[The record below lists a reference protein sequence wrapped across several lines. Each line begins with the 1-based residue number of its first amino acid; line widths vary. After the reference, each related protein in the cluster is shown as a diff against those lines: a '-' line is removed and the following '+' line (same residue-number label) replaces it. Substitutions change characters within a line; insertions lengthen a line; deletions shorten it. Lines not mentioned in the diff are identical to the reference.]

1 VGQLNEIINYERDF
15 IEVREIIRRAR
26 FRALKSVNREL
37 IDLYWSVGEYLSKKV
52 EDETWG
58 KGVVKN
64 LSDFLRMEE
73 PDLKGFSA
81 QNLWRMKQFY
91 ETYCDHSKLSSL
103 MRELSW
109 TNNIIIMSK
118 TKSIEEKEFYIS
130 SAIKEQYTTREL
142 ARQIDACVYERQILS
157 HQNVSATLTQ
167 IHPSFPVVFKDKY
180 VLDFLNLPHDFS
192 EKDLQK
198 AIVENLK
205 HFILEFGKDFAFVGE
220 EYRLQVGNHD
230 YYIDLLFYHRGLR
243 CLVAL
248 ELKITEFK
256 PEYLGKVEFYLEALD
271 RDHRKEHENPS
282 VGVILCKGKDDE
294 VVEYALSRALSPTMI
309 AEYETKL
316 IPKSLLEQKLREF
329 SELVAGELEYEE
341 AGD

>member
-1 VGQLNEIINYERDF
+1 
-15 IEVREIIRRAR
+15 
-26 FRALKSVNREL
+26 
-37 IDLYWSVGEYLSKKV
+37 
-52 EDETWG
+52 
-58 KGVVKN
+58 
-64 LSDFLRMEE
+64 
-73 PDLKGFSA
+73 
-81 QNLWRMKQFY
+81 
-91 ETYCDHSKLSSL
+91 
-103 MRELSW
+103 
-109 TNNIIIMSK
+109 
-118 TKSIEEKEFYIS
+118 
-130 SAIKEQYTTREL
+130 
-142 ARQIDACVYERQILS
+142 
-157 HQNVSATLTQ
+157 
-167 IHPSFPVVFKDKY
+167 
-180 VLDFLNLPHDFS
+180 LDFLNLPHDFS